1 VQLGFRPDHVLTFQL
16 APPPAKYAGQARQ
29 WGLYRDMLEA
39 IRTLPGVRDAAI
51 SSGIPLGVGSYT
63 RTPMSATGRSVLP
76 AGAAIPIDWR
86 TVSPG
91 FFRTLEIPLLAGRD
105 FNEQDTPD
113 KPPAPATLVTV
124 HAAAPPVGLLEVT
137 TVLPLPT
144 ATHSRTLGHETPF
157 RLDAPIRLLSVHAV
171 SLPVGFVEV
180 ITLPARFAPAHS
192 VLLGHEM
199 LLKALPEPTSA

>member
-1 VQLGFRPDHVLTFQL
+1 VAPRPV
-16 APPPAKYAGQARQ
+16 GSV
-29 WGLYRDMLEA
+29 DM
-39 IRTLPGVRDAAI
+39 RTLPVLKSTATQKL
-51 SSGIPLGVGSYT
+51 SVG
-63 RTPMSATGRSVLP
+63 
-76 AGAAIPIDWR
+76 
-86 TVSPG
+86 
-91 FFRTLEIPLLAGRD
+91 
-105 FNEQDTPD
+105 QDTPD

-137 TVLPLPT
+137 TVPPLPT

-180 ITLPARFAPAHS
+180 ITLPARFTPAHS

-199 LLKALPEPTSA
+199 LLKA